1 MGITGELMVGSDF
14 RRGMAGT
21 FEVINPNT
29 GEGLAPAFGSAS
41 PQDVDDACALAWQ
54 AFEGYRALPLA
65 QRAGFLDSIAR
76 HIIGLGEELIDRCI
90 AETGLLRGRIEGERG
105 RTVAQLQMFA
115 AVVRQGDFLEVR
127 IDPAL
132 PDRKPQPRVDLRLQ
146 NIPLGP
152 VAVFGASNFPLAFS
166 VAGGDTAAAFAAGCS
181 VIVKAH
187 PAHPGTSELV
197 GRAIRQAA
205 ADTGMP
211 AGVFSLLFD
220 SGIAVGQRLVAD
232 HRIRAVGFTGSRTG
246 GTALV
251 KIAAARPVP
260 IPVYAEMSSINPVII
275 LPGALAARGAQIGQA
290 FVAALTLGAGQFCTN
305 PGLVML
311 IEGEGLDAFTAA
323 VAATLAGEPAA
334 TMLTPQI
341 LSNYSSRV
349 QRRLA
354 DTRVRTL
361 AQGRPGSRFQG
372 QAAVFVTQ
380 VDEFIAA
387 RELHE
392 EVFGASSL
400 IVSCPD
406 LPSLR
411 AAIAHLDGQLTAAIH
426 FEDSD
431 HDAVRALLP
440 PLELT
445 VGRVIANGFGTGV
458 EVGHAM
464 VHGGPYPA
472 TSDGRSTSV
481 GSLAIARFLRP
492 VSYQNLPDSL
502 LPESLRTGNP
512 LQLTRRLNGT
522 LNIGADPTVVSQR
535 PS

>member
-1 MGITGELMVGSDF
+1 MSISGELLLGSDV
-14 RRGMAGT
+14 RRGTAGT

-29 GEGLAPAFGSAS
+29 GERLEPVFGSAS
-41 PQDVDDACALAWQ
+41 AEDVDDACALAWQ
-54 AFEGYRALPLA
+54 ALDVYRALPLP
-65 QRAGFLDSIAR
+65 QRARFLDSIAR
-76 HIIGLGEELIDRCI
+76 HVIDLGEELIDRCI
-90 AETGLLRGRIEGERG
+90 AETGLTRGRIEGERA

-166 VAGGDTAAAFAAGCS
+166 VAGGDTAAAFAAGCP

-187 PAHPGTSELV
+187 SAHPGTSELV
-197 GRAIRQAA
+197 GRAIRRAA
-205 ADTGMP
+205 ADTEMP

-220 SGIAVGQRLVAD
+220 GGIGVGQRLVAD

-260 IPVYAEMSSINPVII
+260 IPIYAEMSSINPVII
-275 LPGALAARGAQIGQA
+275 LPAALAARGVQIGQA

-311 IEGEGLDAFTAA
+311 IEGPGLDAFTAA
-323 VAATLAGEPAA
+323 IAATLAGEPAA

-341 LSNYSSRV
+341 LANYSSRV
-349 QRRLA
+349 QRRLS
-354 DTRVRTL
+354 DKRVRTL

-380 VDEFIAA
+380 VDEFLAA
-387 RELHE
+387 QELHE

-400 IVSCPD
+400 IVTCPD
-406 LPSLR
+406 LQSLR
-411 AAIAHLDGQLTAAIH
+411 AAIARLDGQLTVAIH
-426 FEDSD
+426 FDDSD
-431 HDAVRALLP
+431 HDAVRVLLP
-440 PLELT
+440 ALELT
-445 VGRVIANGFGTGV
+445 AGRVIANGFGTGV

-492 VSYQNLPDSL
+492 VSYQNLPDNL
-502 LPESLRTGNP
+502 LPESLRTDNP
-512 LQLTRRLNGT
+512 LELTRRVNGR
-522 LNIGADPTVVSQR
+522 LVAAADSAVASEH